1 MQCLSVLDGLLPT
14 LLLCNGH
21 ASALY
26 AIYAWPNE
34 QSCLLAYST
43 EPTDDEDLSVGQEEL
58 EHAQQV
64 QREVSDALREALRG
78 GNIILIPT
86 MPGGPIPRT

>member
-1 MQCLSVLDGLLPT
+1 MCKD
-14 LLLCNGH
+14 
-21 ASALY
+21 
-26 AIYAWPNE
+26 AWPNE
-34 QSCLLAYST
+34 QPCLLAY
-43 EPTDDEDLSVGQEEL
+43 PTDSEDLSVGQEEL
-58 EHAQQV
+58 AHAQKV